1 MLDQAVQAF
10 GQRFG
15 GGFPILKQ
23 RTVSRNVID
32 VETACE
38 VVRITQDAAGNITL
52 LGWSKIG
59 RERGPQRSD
68 RGAYAVISAVY
79 FPSSGWRFGTKSFTP
94 HEYPTVKG
102 HLPK

>member
-15 GGFPILKQ
+15 GAFPILKQ
-23 RTVSRNVID
+23 RAVSKNSID

-38 VVRITQDAAGNITL
+38 VVRITKDAADSITL
-52 LGWSKIG
+52 VGWSKVG
-59 RERGPQRSD
+59 CQRGPQRSD
-68 RGAYAVISAVY
+68 RGTYSIISGVY
-79 FPSSGWRFGTKSFTP
+79 FSSSGWRFSTRSLTTN
-94 HEYPTVKG
+94 EYPTVKG